1 MKTNILL
8 LTFLTG
14 ISSLAFSQ
22 QATVAA
28 GGVATGS
35 GGSVSYSIGQ
45 VACSAVSGPTGSII
59 QGVQQPHD
67 LLITNIKEASTS
79 FEAAVYPNPAAES
92 VRITLGTDPTEAIQC
107 NLFDMSGKLVSTRSL
122 SSRQL
127 DMNLNELPVAAYTL
141 QISNSKST
149 LKTFRIIKK

>member
-1 MKTNILL
+1 MKTNILF
-8 LTFLTG
+8 LTFFTG

-79 FEAAVYPNPAAES
+79 FEASVYPNPAAES